1 MHRLPTT
8 TFERKVVA
16 VAVAASVVAADA
28 DAVAAV
34 AAATLQHIGSVEE
47 LSSGASGNT
56 FTYVMQSQCFV
67 CVCVLLKACVVCCVF

>member
-8 TFERKVVA
+8 TFERKVVV

-47 LSSGASGNT
+47 LSSGASGS
-56 FTYVMQSQCFV
+56 TYAMQHRCSASQMKCNAV
-67 CVCVLLKACVVCCVF
+67 HCSWS